1 MYQYYDLDELYWD
14 EEGTMDMSFG
24 EEYKKNQLNTE
35 YATPKYIASDER
47 IIKLANMI
55 VDEAIE
61 NQSTDIQLMAVNDQ
75 WGIIRLRVGTEM
87 RAYRKVHGQ
96 AMAALAIVFK
106 SMSRVNIDENQ
117 REQGGRFTHT
127 YLNESYDL
135 RTSFM
140 PTIKGESVSIRVLY
154 SSSLESDI
162 ADLGFPPYVLKSI
175 RQVLQLS
182 EGLILLT
189 GGTGSGKTTTMYTGI
204 NDILRRS
211 QGTKNV
217 ITIENPVEYVIE
229 GAVQSQVD
237 NLRGYTFAKGLQ
249 TSLRQNPDVLLV
261 GEINDQETAETAVRA
276 STSGHLV
283 FSTLH
288 ANDVLGTTQAME
300 HYKVSPFQLS
310 WALQLVLNQ
319 KLPNKLCPHCK
330 KLKMVNTEEMNWI
343 KTLGTDE
350 RLLSVYERVGC
361 EDCAWF
367 GYLGRVLV
375 VGMLDAN
382 EAYTRIAV
390 KGLPLLDMERELM
403 EDPDARYYPMRK
415 DVFRHLKEGSIDL
428 LTAQGIMR

>member
-1 MYQYYDLDELYWD
+1 MGNFNLDELVYD
-14 EEGTMDMSFG
+14 EEGTMDISFG
-24 EEYKKNQLNTE
+24 EDYENNQLKKE
-35 YATPKYIASDER
+35 YTTPKWIAVDER
-47 IIKLANMI
+47 LNKLAKLIM
-55 VDEAIE
+55 DEAIE
-61 NQSTDIQLMAVNDQ
+61 NQSTDIQLMKVNDR
-75 WGIIRLRVGTEM
+75 WGIIRLRMGSEM

-96 AMAALAIVFK
+96 AMDGLATVFK
-106 SMSRVNIDENQ
+106 DWSRVNIEESK
-117 REQGGRFTHT
+117 RAQGGRFTHT
-127 YLNESYDL
+127 YLGESYDL

-140 PTIKGESVSIRVLY
+140 PTVKGESVSIRVLY

-175 RQVLQLS
+175 RQVLKLS

-204 NDILRRS
+204 NDILRRTG
-211 QGTKNV
+211 GTKNV
-217 ITIENPVEYVIE
+217 ITIENPVEYMIQ

-237 NLRGYTFAKGLQ
+237 DLRGYTFAKGLQ
-249 TSLRQNPDVLLV
+249 TALRQNPDVILV

-288 ANDVLGTTQAME
+288 ANDVLGTTTAME

-319 KLPNKLCPHCK
+319 KLPNKLCPYCK
-330 KLKMVNTEEMNWI
+330 KAKMVSTDEQNWI
-343 KTLGTDE
+343 KTLDTDE
-350 RLLSVYERVGC
+350 QLLTVYEPVGC
-361 EDCAWF
+361 DECEGF

-382 EAYTRIAV
+382 EAYTKIAV
-390 KGLPLLDMERELM
+390 KGLPLIDMERELLD
-403 EDPDARYYPMRK
+403 DPDARYYPMRL
-415 DVFRHLKEGSIDL
+415 DVFRHLKEGNIDMF
-428 LTAQGIMR
+428 TAQGILR